1 MTLSALTSTEE
12 AQWQREGFF
21 IRPQFC
27 ATDVTDAMVDDV
39 IEISRAG
46 AAESTLI
53 QEGSLIFPEA
63 NLRKQAEAAGAPAEE
78 RVAKVFRLHRRP
90 AFHGFIASKPVVQ
103 LLQSL
108 LGGPVDCFLSQFIFK
123 NPGAWGQPW
132 HQDSLY
138 FPFDRKP
145 QVGLWLAAS
154 EATLENGCLHVLP
167 GSHREPVHTHIPD
180 QRPGANY
187 GYFEIVDHDMSRA
200 IPVTMKPG
208 DLLVFH
214 SHLMHRS
221 TDNVSRGRRAAMVY
235 HGALRGTRD
244 LSPKPSAVI
253 DWMELPDHAEG
264 A

>member
-1 MTLSALTSTEE
+1 MTLTSAEQ
-12 AQWQREGFF
+12 AQWQRDGFF

-27 ATDVTDAMVDDV
+27 GSDVTDAMVEDV
-39 IEISRAG
+39 IHIARA
-46 AAESTLI
+46 AAGESSLVH
-53 QEGSLIFPEA
+53 EGSLVFPEA
-63 NLRKQAEAAGAPAEE
+63 NLRKQAEAAGAPPEE
-78 RVAKVFRLHRRP
+78 RVAKVFRVQRRP
-90 AFHGFIASKPVVQ
+90 AFHGFIASRPVVR
-103 LLQSL
+103 LLQAL
-108 LGGPVDCFLSQFIFK
+108 LGGKELDCFLSQFIFK

-138 FPFDRKP
+138 FPFDRSP

-167 GSHREPVHTHIPD
+167 GSHREPVHAHVPD
-180 QRPGANY
+180 RRPGANY
-187 GYFEIVDHDMSRA
+187 GYFEIVDHDMSKA

-235 HGALRGTRD
+235 HAALRGTRD
-244 LSPKPSAVI
+244 LSPKPSAVT
-253 DWMELPDHAEG
+253 DWMPLPSYAEDV
-264 A
+264 